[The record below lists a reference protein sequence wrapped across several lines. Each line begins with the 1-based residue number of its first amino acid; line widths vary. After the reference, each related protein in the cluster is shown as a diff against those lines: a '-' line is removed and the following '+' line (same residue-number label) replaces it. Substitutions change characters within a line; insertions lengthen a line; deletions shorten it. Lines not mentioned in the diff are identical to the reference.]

1 MFQRGQVN
9 LHPGEDQPSHR
20 TGQRTVWQFEVLG
33 GTSSTDITLSCPKKM
48 HEDDDVNVP
57 MRR

>member
-1 MFQRGQVN
+1 MLQRGQVN
-9 LHPGEDQPSHR
+9 VHRGEDQPSHR

-48 HEDDDVNVP
+48 YDEVDANVP